1 MLKIIVHAYID
12 NAEKAIVEVVF
23 ASSDKS
29 RISEKMVEL
38 RNKYPNDYLATYNLP
53 LDSDLTSLPHYPS
66 VEIGKED
73 FT

>member
-1 MLKIIVHAYID
+1 MD
-12 NAEKAIVEVVF
+12 F
-23 ASSDKS
+23 
-29 RISEKMVEL
+29 
-38 RNKYPNDYLATYNLP
+38 LATYNLP